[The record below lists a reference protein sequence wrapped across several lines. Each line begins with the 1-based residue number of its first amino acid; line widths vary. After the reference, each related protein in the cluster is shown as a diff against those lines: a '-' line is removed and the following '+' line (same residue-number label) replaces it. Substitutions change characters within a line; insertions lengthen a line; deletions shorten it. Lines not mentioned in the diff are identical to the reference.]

1 MDNMRR
7 GFTMIE
13 LIFVIVIIGIL
24 AAVAI
29 PKLTATRDDAQISQ
43 IIANARTIV
52 GDAKTFY
59 LSKKL
64 AGWTAANVEDV
75 TDVPLFSDNKCATQV
90 TDATVIGKFY
100 ICDDS
105 ADVVQIDANAT
116 HLTISNGASTST
128 VATTVKSDK
137 VFKGL
142 VKSHRLGGT
151 GVVR

>member
-1 MDNMRR
+1 MRK

-43 IIANARTIV
+43 IIANARTLI
-52 GDAKTFY
+52 GDTKTFY
-59 LSKKL
+59 LTKKL
-64 AGWTAANVEDV
+64 AGWTGANVEDV
-75 TDVPLFSDNKCATQV
+75 TDVALFSDNTCATQV
-90 TDATVIGKFY
+90 TNATVIGTFY
-100 ICDDS
+100 ICDDT
-105 ADVVQIDANAT
+105 ADVVKIDTNTT
-116 HLTISNGASTST
+116 HLTISNGASTSA
-128 VATTVKSDK
+128 VATTVQGDK

-151 GVVR
+151 GVER